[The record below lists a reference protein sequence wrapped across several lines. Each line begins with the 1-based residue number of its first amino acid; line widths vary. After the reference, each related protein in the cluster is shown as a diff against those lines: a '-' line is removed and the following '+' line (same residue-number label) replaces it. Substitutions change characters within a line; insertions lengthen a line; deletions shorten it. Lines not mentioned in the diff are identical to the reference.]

1 VLVASTVE
9 PLNYRRPTPPPR
21 HRRVW
26 LIPLFAVIVIVALI
40 AAALVRAETKTTPY
54 LKVHREISRTVK
66 LPGKKF
72 TPAWPSEGEAAVAVE
87 GVGNL
92 GSTGGQTPA
101 PIASVAKVMTAYLTL
116 KQFPLEPGQEGFQVR
131 ITQAQVN
138 EERERVAMDQSTVA
152 VRAGEV
158 LTERQLLEA
167 LMLPS
172 ANNVAALLAVKDGG
186 SIGAFVARMNKT
198 AKELGMSKTHYTDP
212 SGFEESTVSTASDQ
226 LKLARMAMQD
236 PVFATIVA
244 KRSAVLPVV
253 GRVLNYNELVGR
265 DGYVGIKTG
274 SDEAAGGCLVF
285 AKRMTVGGHTF
296 TVLGAVMG
304 QHDGEL
310 VQAALASADTLAD
323 SVAAG
328 VKSRVAI
335 PAGTKVMTVENASGE
350 KVAVKTQRPL
360 REVGWPGLKTTVHL
374 TIGKARRSAEKGE
387 RWGTLMVRGT
397 NVERTPIVAAAKL
410 EEPGLSWRL
419 QHLP

>member
-1 VLVASTVE
+1 VASTVE

-26 LIPLFAVIVIVALI
+26 LIPLFAAILLVGLI

-92 GSTGGQTPA
+92 GSTGGQTPV

-116 KQFPLEPGQEGFQVR
+116 RKFPLEPGQEGFKVR

-158 LTERQLLEA
+158 LSERQLLEA

-172 ANNVAALLAVKDGG
+172 ANNVAALLAVKGGG
-186 SIGAFVARMNKT
+186 SIPSFVLEMNKA
-198 AKELGMSKTHYTDP
+198 AKEMGMTKTHYTDP

-226 LKLARMAMQD
+226 LKLARVAMQD

-244 KRSAVLPVV
+244 KRSTVLPVV

-310 VQAALASADTLAD
+310 VQAALAAADTLAD

-328 VKSRVAI
+328 VKSRVGV
-335 PAGTKVMTVENASGE
+335 PAGTTVMRIENAEGE
-350 KVAVKTQRPL
+350 TAAVKTSRPL

-374 TIGKARRSAEKGE
+374 TPGKARRSAEKGE

-397 NVERTPIVAAAKL
+397 TTARTPVVAAAKL
-410 EEPGLSWRL
+410 EEPGLGWRL